1 MKSLLYITAV
11 ALTALTLSTG
21 CSSTGCT
28 ENQNSVPLAG
38 FYSISTGDAVSIDS
52 LAIGG
57 VGAPNDSL
65 LVGPSERAS
74 QVYLPLRSTETST
87 TFVIKYMQKAL
98 AQYGLED
105 RITFYYEASPWF
117 ASEECGAMYHYH
129 ITRVSHTSQLL
140 DSVGISDSL
149 VTNIERETIGL
160 YFRTSDPD
168 EPETPTEPEEPTDP
182 EGPTDPETPSEPEEP
197 VDPEEPTEPTEPEV
211 PAEPET
217 PAELSES
224 AGPAELSGSVTLFCS
239 GSVASAAA
247 FPSPEVAPHE

>member
-1 MKSLLYITAV
+1 MKSFFHIIAAALLAV
-11 ALTALTLSTG
+11 TLHTG
-21 CSSTGCT
+21 CNSTGCT

-38 FYSISTGDAVSIDS
+38 FYSMSTGDGISVDS

-105 RITFYYEASPWF
+105 HITFYYESSPWF
-117 ASEECGAMYHYH
+117 ASEECGAMYHYR

-149 VTNIERETIGL
+149 ITNIERETIGL

-168 EPETPTEPEEPTDP
+168 DPDEPETPT
-182 EGPTDPETPSEPEEP
+182 
-197 VDPEEPTEPTEPEV
+197 DPEEPAEPDTPTDPDVPTEPEEPEV
-211 PAEPET
+211 PAEPEK
-217 PAELSES
+217 PAELSGG
-224 AGPAELSGSVTLFCS
+224 AGPAELPGSVTLFYP

-247 FPSPEVAPHE
+247 FPSPEVAIHE